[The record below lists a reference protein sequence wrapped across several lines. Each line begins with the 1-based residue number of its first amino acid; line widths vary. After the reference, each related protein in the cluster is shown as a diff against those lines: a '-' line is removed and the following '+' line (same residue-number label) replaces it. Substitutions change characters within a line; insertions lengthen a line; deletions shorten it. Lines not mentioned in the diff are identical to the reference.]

1 VVSKTL
7 KGDAKMADQ
16 KYWNQKIE
24 TMPAQE
30 IKTLQ
35 LKELKELVKHC
46 YENSAFYKK
55 KLDGAGV
62 KPDSIRSLD
71 DLTKIPFTIKSDLK
85 DNYPFGMVAV
95 KPDEIVEI
103 HASSGTTGN
112 PIVGAYTKGDM
123 DVWQELMARSIY
135 TAGGRRQD
143 TIHIAYGYGLF
154 TGGLGFHYGAQK
166 IGSKIVPAS
175 GGMTQR
181 QIKLMKD
188 LDVTILACTPSFAV
202 YLAETMAQEGVDP
215 KKDLKL
221 KLGLFGAE
229 PWSDKIRERIEQDLG
244 ISAFDVYG
252 LTELC
257 GPGVAVEC
265 AEHKGLHIWEDHFI
279 VETIDS
285 DTGEVLSLGEEG
297 EVVFTGLTKQG
308 LPMLRYRTR
317 DMSKIETETC
327 ACGRTHARMMRVHG
341 RSDDML
347 IIRGV
352 NVFPSQI
359 EYATMCFSELATQY
373 LIVLDRPGALDTFVV
388 KVELSEKAAKDPKLD
403 ANALKNGIQK
413 QIHIVTGISADV
425 EIVKPGELP
434 RTEGKAKRVLDLR
447 KGKM

>member
-1 VVSKTL
+1 MVDET
-7 KGDAKMADQ
+7 
-16 KYWNQKIE
+16 YWTRKIE
-24 TMPAQE
+24 TMPTQE
-30 IKTLQ
+30 LKKLQ
-35 LKELKELVKHC
+35 LQELKALVKHC
-46 YENSAFYKK
+46 YENSVFYRKK
-55 KLDGAGV
+55 FDSAGL
-62 KPDSIRSLD
+62 KPESIRSLD
-71 DLTKIPFTIKSDLK
+71 DLTKIPFTAKSDLK
-85 DNYPFGMVAV
+85 DNYPFGMVAA
-95 KPDEIVEI
+95 KSDEIVEI

-112 PIVGAYTKGDM
+112 PIIGAYTQGDM

-135 TAGGRRQD
+135 TGGGRRQD
-143 TIHIAYGYGLF
+143 VIHIAYGYGLF

-166 IGSKIVPAS
+166 VGAKIIPAS

-188 LDVTILACTPSFAV
+188 LGVTILACTPSFAV

-215 KKDLKL
+215 RRDLKL
-221 KLGLFGAE
+221 KTGLFGAE
-229 PWSDKIRERIEQDLG
+229 PWSDKLRERIEKELG
-244 ISAFDVYG
+244 IEAFDCYG

-265 AEHKGLHIWEDHFI
+265 PEHNGLHIWEDHFI
-279 VETIDS
+279 VETINP
-285 DTGEVLSLGEEG
+285 DTGEVLSSGEEG
-297 EVVFTGLTKQG
+297 ELVFTGLTKMG

-317 DMSKIETETC
+317 DLSKVETEKC

-352 NVFPSQI
+352 NVFPSQV
-359 EYATMCFSELATQY
+359 EYAVMCFSELATQY
-373 LIVLDRPGALDTFVV
+373 LIVLDRPGALDTFLV
-388 KVELSEKAAKDPKLD
+388 KVELSEKAAKDPKVD
-403 ANALKNGIQK
+403 QNALKNGIQK